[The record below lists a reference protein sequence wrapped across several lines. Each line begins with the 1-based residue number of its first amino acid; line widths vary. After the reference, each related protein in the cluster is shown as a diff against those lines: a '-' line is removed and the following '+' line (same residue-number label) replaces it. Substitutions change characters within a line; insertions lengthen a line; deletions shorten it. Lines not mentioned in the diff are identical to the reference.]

1 MLVCAAKLQAEQKS
15 WALWC
20 SSTICLLILPIFSR
34 VSRGSGAEATA
45 WAVRP
50 KLLSVPVWFVKLS
63 ALFSHLV
70 WEGHVTWELYKVE
83 RLKRETSTSV
93 PTETLQCG
101 TGNSCAGLSEWPPA
115 AIVRAGE
122 STLSPADSLETTE
135 GAGDNAG
142 GQGDA
147 RLCYFCCSQSVL

>member
-34 VSRGSGAEATA
+34 VSRGSGAEAAA

-50 KLLSVPVWFVKLS
+50 KLLSVPVWFMKLS

-101 TGNSCAGLSEWPPA
+101 TGNSCAGLSEWPPT